1 MENGIKTLNE
11 LFKVSS
17 FTIPQYQRAY
27 SWEEVQLE
35 QFVEDLRQQV
45 IVIQKSPEKSYFL
58 GSLLLH
64 KKDEGVVHIVDGQQR
79 LTTSVIFIAAAL
91 SKCSDDVFEA
101 KELKRAL
108 LRRSFVHD
116 DDAETQKFKTIAEDN
131 PFFRTQILGL
141 NEAFGSTQDSPSA
154 RKIKKAFDFFLSDI
168 GDSEWASLLKILIN
182 AKVMVYSVSSSA
194 DATQIFEFQNDRGKK
209 LTDLESLKS
218 YLMHLIYLHAKNP
231 NDGLEIVQEY
241 FAKIYRNIEKQSKI
255 SWMPRED
262 AILSYHAVASLQWS
276 VDEWRHPKG
285 LVRKLIKRMS
295 DSSDIQKWIL
305 KFVGDLNETYQLLS
319 TISEKVD
326 QYRAFTE
333 LLIIDRMA
341 TFWPLII
348 KGYRLDDSSDKRNF
362 NKLLRLME
370 VYAFRGYGLSKLR
383 SDSGMSALY
392 LKTRDFCGDFSSVF
406 DSLHAM
412 SSWNDVDTRYLDGLN
427 RAGFYRSN
435 RKEAQYI
442 LWRYENHLRSQVGQ
456 KHELISWR
464 HYLKPENNASK
475 LSVEH
480 IAAQDNP
487 IGKTEVKWDEKDEAS
502 KKFMDIAMHRIGNLV
517 IDSCSSNS
525 SKGKKDFSDKLKSL
539 SSDSPYLSQGEL
551 INYSVTDATQWDV
564 KAIIK
569 RQKRLVD
576 FVIDTWSPSK
586 YHRPSK
592 TNDSEAE
599 FYDSNELGSSDMC
612 ELNEL

>member
-295 DSSDIQKWIL
+295 DSIDIQKWIL

-362 NKLLRLME
+362 N
-370 VYAFRGYGLSKLR
+370 
-383 SDSGMSALY
+383 
-392 LKTRDFCGDFSSVF
+392 
-406 DSLHAM
+406 
-412 SSWNDVDTRYLDGLN
+412 
-427 RAGFYRSN
+427 
-435 RKEAQYI
+435 
-442 LWRYENHLRSQVGQ
+442 
-456 KHELISWR
+456 
-464 HYLKPENNASK
+464 
-475 LSVEH
+475 
-480 IAAQDNP
+480 
-487 IGKTEVKWDEKDEAS
+487 
-502 KKFMDIAMHRIGNLV
+502 
-517 IDSCSSNS
+517 
-525 SKGKKDFSDKLKSL
+525 
-539 SSDSPYLSQGEL
+539 
-551 INYSVTDATQWDV
+551 
-564 KAIIK
+564 
-569 RQKRLVD
+569 
-576 FVIDTWSPSK
+576 
-586 YHRPSK
+586 
-592 TNDSEAE
+592 
-599 FYDSNELGSSDMC
+599 
-612 ELNEL
+612 